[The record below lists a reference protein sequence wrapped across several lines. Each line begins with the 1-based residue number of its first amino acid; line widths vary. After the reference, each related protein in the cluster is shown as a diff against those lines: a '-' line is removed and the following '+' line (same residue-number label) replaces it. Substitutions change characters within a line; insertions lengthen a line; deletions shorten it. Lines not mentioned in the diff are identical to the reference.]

1 MKLLL
6 GASYGDFLNEYEKA
20 PSRAL
25 RMNGIYTDPQAL
37 AGDIPFALTPV
48 PFDRGAFYF
57 EAESDERPGNTALH
71 HAGAF
76 YIQEPSAMSPL
87 SSADIKEDAK
97 ILDICAA
104 PGGKSIQAAMKA
116 RKGIVVSNEIVPS
129 RAATLM
135 GNIERMGIRNA
146 IVTNTDSG
154 TLASWYNGV
163 FDLVICDAPCSG
175 EGMFRKNPLAVSEWS
190 TENVNMCAV
199 RQREILDNAAKTVA
213 EGGYLLYSTCT
224 FSLEE
229 NEMQVDA
236 FLTRHP
242 GFSLCK
248 VHGEVKDRTAD
259 GILFEGCAHSDITE
273 CRRFYPHISLGEG
286 QFFALMQ
293 RNEAVTEQINYK
305 NSIGKLSANDAKTV
319 SDFLKENVKESGD
332 IALVGKM
339 ASLVPDFPVPP
350 FSVYSAG
357 VKVGEIQKGRVV
369 PHHQLFSALGQSFFR
384 KIELDEA
391 VVSKYLSGETISA
404 EVPDGWCTVTVNGI
418 PLSGAKAVSGT
429 VKNHYPKGL
438 RIKNK

>member
-6 GASYGDFLNEYEKA
+6 GASYGEFLNEYEKT

-25 RMNGIYTDPQAL
+25 RMNGIYSDPAAL
-37 AGDIPFALTPV
+37 DGDIPFALTPV
-48 PFDRGAFYF
+48 PFDGGAFYF
-57 EAESDERPGNTALH
+57 EAESDERPGSTALH

-87 SSADIKEDAK
+87 SSVDIKEDAK
-97 ILDICAA
+97 ILDICAS

-116 RKGIVVSNEIVPS
+116 RNGVIVSNEIVPS

-146 IVTNTDSG
+146 IVTNTDSDA
-154 TLASWYNGV
+154 LASWYRGV
-163 FDLVICDAPCSG
+163 FNLVICDAPCSG

-190 TENVNMCAV
+190 PENVKMCAE
-199 RQREILDNAAKTVA
+199 RQRVILDNAAKTVA

-229 NEMQVDA
+229 NEMQVDS

-242 GFSLCK
+242 GFSLCE
-248 VHGEVKDRTAD
+248 VRREVKDHTAD
-259 GILFEGCAHSDITE
+259 GVLFDGCAHGDITK
-273 CRRFYPHISLGEG
+273 CRRFYPHISRGEG

-293 RNEAVTEQINYK
+293 RNEAVTEQINHK
-305 NSIGKLSANDAKTV
+305 NSTGKLTAADEKTV
-319 SDFLKENVKESGD
+319 SDFLKENVEESGN
-332 IALVGKM
+332 IALVGKTV
-339 ASLVPDFPVPP
+339 SLAPDFPVPP

-357 VKVGEIQKGRVV
+357 VKVGEVQKGRVV
-369 PHHQLFSALGQSFFR
+369 PHHQFFSALGQSFVR
-384 KIELDEA
+384 KTELDEA
-391 VVSKYLSGETISA
+391 QIVKYLAGETFA
-404 EVPDGWCTVTVNGI
+404 ADAPDGWCAVTVKGI
-418 PLSGAKAVSGT
+418 PLGGAKAVSGT

-438 RIKNK
+438 RVKK